1 MNGAPVLDM
10 AVVAPIGFA
19 AFGALVVL
27 LGEVWLTRRKHFLGR
42 PATEYFIGV
51 ALSVLA
57 MLFLGLSVYCAG
69 AAFLEGSTRIFDAAN
84 PMLLLDRFGTYSMA
98 LIGVASILV
107 CLLSISY
114 LAQLHINHGE
124 FYSLLLL
131 STAGMFLLV
140 GAVDL
145 MAVFLGLELMSIP
158 LYVMAGFDRRNLR
171 SNESAFKYFLVGSF
185 ASAILL
191 YGIALIYGVT
201 GTLEFAGIQK
211 GFPPGNPLGMIGL
224 AMVIVGFA
232 FKVATVPFHQWAPD
246 VYEGAPTAVTAYM
259 ATTVK
264 VAAFAALLRLLV
276 QAFGPVTASLV
287 DLFWIL
293 AVLTI
298 LVGNVMALIQ
308 NNLKRLLAYSSIAHA
323 GYLLIG
329 FATGSVEGYAAVLF
343 YLLVYVFTNV
353 GAFAVLVALTQDRRD
368 CDSFDDLAGLAR
380 QRPGLAALLTLFALS
395 LAGIPGTAGF
405 FAKFF
410 LFKAAVG
417 SGQTVLALVGVL
429 GSVIS
434 VYYYLRLP
442 VVMYFG
448 DASPAVASPQ
458 RRELSTGEALVLV
471 LCCAV
476 VLLFGFFPSNAPG
489 FLAGLRP
496 LEWARSGV
504 AMLF

>member
-1 MNGAPVLDM
+1 MNGTPVLDM
-10 AVVAPIGFA
+10 ATIAPLAFA
-19 AFGALVVL
+19 AIGALVVL
-27 LGEVWLTRRKHFLGR
+27 MGEVWLTRREHFLGR

-51 ALSVLA
+51 LLAVLA
-57 MLFLGLSVYCAG
+57 IVFLGLSIYCAG
-69 AAFLEGSTRIFDAAN
+69 AAFAEGSTRVFDAAN
-84 PMLLLDRFGTYSMA
+84 PMLALDRFGAFSMV
-98 LIGVASILV
+98 LVGLASILI
-107 CLLSISY
+107 CLLSMSY
-114 LAQLHINHGE
+114 LAQIRINHGE
-124 FYSLLLL
+124 FYALLLL
-131 STAGMFLLV
+131 STSGMFLLV

-145 MAVFLGLELMSIP
+145 MTLFLGIELMSIP

-211 GFPPGNPLGMIGL
+211 AFPPGNPLGMIGL
-224 AMVIVGFA
+224 AMLIVGFA

-293 AVLTI
+293 SVLTI
-298 LVGNVMALIQ
+298 LVGNVTALIQ

-329 FATGSVEGYAAVLF
+329 FATGTVDGYSAVLF
-343 YLLVYVFTNV
+343 YLLVYVFMNV
-353 GAFAVLVALTQDRRD
+353 GAFAVLTALTQQGRD

-410 LFKAAVG
+410 LFKAAIDA
-417 SGQTVLALVGVL
+417 GQTVLALVGVL

-434 VYYYLRLP
+434 IYYYLRFP

-448 DASPAVASPQ
+448 DATSAAAPQ
-458 RRELSTGEALVLV
+458 RREVSTGEALVLV
-471 LCCAV
+471 LCAAI
-476 VLLFGFFPSNAPG
+476 VLLFGFFPSSAPG
-489 FLAGLRP
+489 ILGGLRP
-496 LEWARSGV
+496 LEWARYGV